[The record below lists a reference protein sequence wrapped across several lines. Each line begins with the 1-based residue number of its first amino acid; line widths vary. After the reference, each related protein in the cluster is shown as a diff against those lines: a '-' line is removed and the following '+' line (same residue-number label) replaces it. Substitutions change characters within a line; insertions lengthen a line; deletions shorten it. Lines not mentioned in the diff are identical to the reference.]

1 MTSEAARILQSAE
14 SAVSG
19 STVSAVNMH
28 LRSLL
33 SASLGCVLFFY
44 VVLLC
49 RAYRFIMLLLVALIG
64 LAFVICDIMVVV
76 AYFLYL
82 CDSA

>member
-1 MTSEAARILQSAE
+1 VTSEAARIVQSPA
-14 SAVSG
+14 SAASG
-19 STVSAVNMH
+19 SIVSAVKMH

-33 SASLGCVLFFY
+33 SPSLGCVLFY

-49 RAYRFIMLLLVALIG
+49 RAYRFIMLLHVALFG

-76 AYFLYL
+76 AYSFYL